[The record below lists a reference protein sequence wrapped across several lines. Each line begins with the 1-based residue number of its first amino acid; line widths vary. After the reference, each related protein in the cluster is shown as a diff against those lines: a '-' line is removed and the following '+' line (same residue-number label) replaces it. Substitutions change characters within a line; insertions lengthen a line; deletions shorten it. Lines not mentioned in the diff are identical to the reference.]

1 MIYNILAKACQV
13 LEILKEKDRLRSV
26 SQCVY
31 WCGEMVP
38 VERDLSSVSPVDALL
53 RKLNA
58 ELIRL
63 SPDNYGDYHLTYPV
77 GSRRYKAL
85 RYLSRG
91 YHSFTLVRDNE
102 VLGDVWHARVGAT
115 RAELAHR
122 DFNVLGISPGE
133 KDVYLF
139 DMFIDPNRRGQS
151 LALPLLGGALY
162 GLGQEGCLKGYG
174 FFKADNIPALW
185 VHRMLKYKELP
196 RVRIRRILGVTRV
209 LSRSPKT

>member
-1 MIYNILAKACQV
+1 MIYDLLAKACQV
-13 LEILKEKDRLRSV
+13 VEILREKDRLRRV
-26 SQCVY
+26 SQCFY

-63 SPDNYGDYHLTYPV
+63 SPDNYRDYHLTYPIR
-77 GSRRYKAL
+77 SRRYKAL
-85 RYLSRG
+85 RYLSKG
-91 YHSFTLVRDNE
+91 YHSFTLIRDNE

-115 RAELAHR
+115 RAELTHR

-162 GLGQEGCLKGYG
+162 GLGQAGCAKGYG

-196 RVRIRRILGVTRV
+196 RVRIERILGVTRV
-209 LSRSPKT
+209 LARNPKT